1 MKKTLLSLAAML
13 LLAGGASAQT
23 AKSAA
28 VYTGKVDATPVS
40 VVKKAKAPMM
50 KEEESKYVLL
60 GFNGSENPSQSTGFP
75 KWESVSLV
83 LSQMNNGVDVD
94 FSEMAGYKIVGLNF
108 AVVANLGEKAGA
120 LAVVYQSETDQNGTE
135 LDSPYLVED
144 ENYKVSTVEDQ
155 QLTLQWNSVAFAQ
168 PYEITGEEFAFMY
181 GLAYE
186 QVKGNGTTQE
196 ERPFLTGVSTDN
208 GVEGMFLAYGK
219 PSSEYK
225 EGMYMLNN
233 PEDEDTKAEKRC
245 PCMQLILEKPNGETV
260 ILGLNG
266 SDKPVAMQYYSL
278 DGKKLSAPQKGINVV
293 KMSDGTSKKV
303 LVK

>member
-23 AKSAA
+23 AKSAT
-28 VYTGKVDATPVS
+28 VYTDKVDATPVS

-50 KEEESKYVLL
+50 KEEESKYALL
-60 GFNGSENPSQSTGFP
+60 GFTGSDNPSQNNGFP
-75 KWESVSLV
+75 AWQSASMVMSELD
-83 LSQMNNGVDVD
+83 NGVDYD
-94 FSEMAGYKIVGLNF
+94 FSELAGYKIVGLNF
-108 AVVANLGEKAGA
+108 AVTANLGEQAGA
-120 LAVVYQSETDQNGTE
+120 FAFVYQNENDQGTE
-135 LDSPYLVED
+135 LDSPYLVEGT
-144 ENYKVSTVEDQ
+144 NYTVSTVENQ
-155 QLTLQWNSVAFAQ
+155 QLTLQWNSVAFAE
-168 PYEITGEEFAFMY
+168 PYEITGEELAFQY

-196 ERPFLTGVSTDN
+196 EFPFLTGVSTDS
-208 GVEGMFLAYGK
+208 GVEGMFLVYGK
-219 PSSEYK
+219 PSSEYQ
-225 EGMYMLNN
+225 EGLYTLNN
-233 PEDEDTKAEKRC
+233 PDDNSEKRC
-245 PCMQLILEKPNGETV
+245 LCMQLILETPDGSTV

>member
-23 AKSAA
+23 AKSAT
-28 VYTGKVDATPVS
+28 VYTDKVDATPVS

-50 KEEESKYVLL
+50 KEEESKYAPL
-60 GFNGSENPSQSTGFP
+60 GFTGSDNPSQMYGFP
-75 KWESVSLV
+75 TWESALMVMSELD
-83 LSQMNNGVDVD
+83 NGVDYD
-94 FSEMAGYKIVGLNF
+94 FSELAGYKIVGLNF
-108 AVVANLGEKAGA
+108 AVTANLGEQAGA
-120 LAVVYQSETDQNGTE
+120 FAFVYQDENDQEGTE
-135 LDSPYLVED
+135 LDSPYLVEGT
-144 ENYKVSTVEDQ
+144 NYTVSTVEDQ
-155 QLTLQWNSVAFAQ
+155 RLTLQWNSVAFAE
-168 PYEITGEEFAFMY
+168 PYEITGEELAFQY
-181 GLAYE
+181 GLVYE

-196 ERPFLTGVSTDN
+196 EFPFLMGVSTDS

-219 PSSEYK
+219 PSSKYQ
-225 EGMYMLNN
+225 EGLYMLND
-233 PEDEDTKAEKRC
+233 PDDKESDKYC
-245 PCMQLILEKPNGETV
+245 LCMQLILETPGGSTV

>member
-1 MKKTLLSLAAML
+1 ML

-28 VYTGKVDATPVS
+28 VYPGKLDVTTVS
-40 VVKKAKAPMM
+40 VVKKANAPMM
-50 KEEESKYVLL
+50 KEEESKYAFL
-60 GFNGSENPSQSTGFP
+60 GFTGSDNPSQMNGFS
-75 KWESVSLV
+75 KWQSALMVMSELD
-83 LSQMNNGVDVD
+83 NGVDYD

-108 AVVANLGEKAGA
+108 AVTANLGEQAGA
-120 LAVVYQSETDQNGTE
+120 FAIVYQDENDQEGTE
-135 LDSPYLVED
+135 LDSPYLVEGTD
-144 ENYKVSTVEDQ
+144 YTVSTVEDG
-155 QLTLQWNSVAFAQ
+155 QLTLQWNGIAFAE
-168 PYEITGEEFAFMY
+168 PYEITGDEAAFLY

-196 ERPFLTGVSTDN
+196 ELPFLMGVSPDS
-208 GVEGMFLAYGK
+208 GVEGMFLVYGQ
-219 PSSEYK
+219 PSSTDQKGLWTLNDPNDK
-225 EGMYMLNN
+225 ESDKYCL
-233 PEDEDTKAEKRC
+233 
-245 PCMQLILEKPNGETV
+245 CMQLILETPGGSTV

-266 SDKPVAMQYYSL
+266 SDKPVAMQYFSL

>member
-23 AKSAA
+23 AKSAT
-28 VYTGKVDATPVS
+28 VYTDKVDATPVS

-50 KEEESKYVLL
+50 KEEESKYALL
-60 GFNGSENPSQSTGFP
+60 GFTGSDNPSQMNGFP
-75 KWESVSLV
+75 TWQSALMVMSELD
-83 LSQMNNGVDVD
+83 NGVDYD
-94 FSEMAGYKIVGLNF
+94 FSELAGYKIVGLNF
-108 AVVANLGEKAGA
+108 AVTANLGEQAGA
-120 LAVVYQSETDQNGTE
+120 FAFVYQDENDQEGTE
-135 LDSPYLVED
+135 LDSPYLVEGT
-144 ENYKVSTVEDQ
+144 NYTVSTVEDG
-155 QLTLQWNSVAFAQ
+155 QLTLQWNSVAFAE
-168 PYEITGEEFAFMY
+168 PYEITGEELAFQY
-181 GLAYE
+181 GLVYE

-196 ERPFLTGVSTDN
+196 EFPFLTGVSTDS

-219 PSSEYK
+219 PSDKYQ
-225 EGMYMLNN
+225 EGLYTLNN
-233 PEDEDTKAEKRC
+233 PDDKEKRC
-245 PCMQLILEKPNGETV
+245 LCMQLILETPGGSTV

-266 SDKPVAMQYYSL
+266 SDKPVAMQYFSL

>member
-13 LLAGGASAQT
+13 LLAGGANAQT

-28 VYTGKVDATPVS
+28 VYTDKVDATPVS

-50 KEEESKYVLL
+50 KEGESKYVAL
-60 GFNGSENPSQSTGFP
+60 GFNGSENPSQLNGFP
-75 KWESVSLV
+75 TWSSVSLV
-83 LSQMNNGVDVD
+83 MSQLENGVDVD
-94 FSEMAGYKIVGLNF
+94 FSEYAGYKIVGLNF
-108 AVVANLGEKAGA
+108 GVAANLGEKAGA
-120 LAVVYQSETDQNGTE
+120 LAVVYQSEKDQNGTE
-135 LDSPYLVED
+135 LDSPYLVEGK
-144 ENYKVSTVEDQ
+144 NYTVSTVENNT
-155 QLTLQWNSVAFAQ
+155 LNLQWNSVAFTEA
-168 PYEITGEEFAFMY
+168 YEITGEEYAFLY

-186 QVKGNGTTQE
+186 QVKGDGTSQE
-196 ERPFLTGVSTDN
+196 EFPFLTGVSEDN
-208 GVEGMFLAYGK
+208 GVAGMFLAYGQ
-219 PSSEYK
+219 PSSKYQ

-233 PEDEDTKAEKRC
+233 PDDTNSEKRC
-245 PCMQLILEKPNGETV
+245 LCMQLILETPGGATV

-266 SDKPVAMQYYSL
+266 SDKPVAVQYYSL

>member
-28 VYTGKVDATPVS
+28 VYTDKVDATPVS

-50 KEEESKYVLL
+50 KEEQSKYAFL
-60 GFNGSENPSQSTGFP
+60 GFDGSADPSQSNGFP
-75 KWESVSLV
+75 NWESASMV
-83 LSQMNNGVDVD
+83 LSELDNGVDHD
-94 FSEMAGYKIVGLNF
+94 FSELAGYKIVGLKF
-108 AVVANLGEKAGA
+108 AVTANLGEQAGA
-120 LAVVYQSETDQNGTE
+120 FAFVYQDKNDQKGTV
-135 LDSPYLVED
+135 LDSHYLVED
-144 ENYKVSTVEDQ
+144 KNYKVSAVENQ
-155 QLTLQWNSVAFAQ
+155 QLTLQWNSVAFAE
-168 PYEITGEEFAFMY
+168 PYEIIGEEFAFQY

-196 ERPFLTGVSTDN
+196 EFPFLTGVSTDS

-219 PSSEYK
+219 PSSMHK
-225 EGMYMLNN
+225 EGLYTLNN
-233 PEDEDTKAEKRC
+233 PDDNSERRC
-245 PCMQLILEKPNGETV
+245 LCMQLILETPGGSTV

-266 SDKPVAMQYYSL
+266 SDKPVAMQYFSL

>member
-28 VYTGKVDATPVS
+28 VYTDKVDATPVS

-50 KEEESKYVLL
+50 KEEESKYALL
-60 GFNGSENPSQSTGFP
+60 GFTGSDNPSQMNGFP
-75 KWESVSLV
+75 TWQSALMVMSELD
-83 LSQMNNGVDVD
+83 NGVDYD
-94 FSEMAGYKIVGLNF
+94 FSELAGYKIVGLNF
-108 AVVANLGEKAGA
+108 AVTANLGEQAGA
-120 LAVVYQSETDQNGTE
+120 FAFVYQDENDQEGTE
-135 LDSPYLVED
+135 LDSPFLVEGT
-144 ENYKVSTVEDQ
+144 NYTVSTVEDG
-155 QLTLQWNSVAFAQ
+155 QLTLQWNGIAFAE
-168 PYEITGEEFAFMY
+168 PYEITGEELAFQY
-181 GLAYE
+181 GLVYE

-196 ERPFLTGVSTDN
+196 EFPFLTGVSTDS
-208 GVEGMFLAYGK
+208 GVEGMFLVYGQ
-219 PSSEYK
+219 PSSMQ
-225 EGMYMLNN
+225 EGLYTLNN
-233 PEDEDTKAEKRC
+233 PDDNSEKRC
-245 PCMQLILEKPNGETV
+245 LCMQLILETPGGSTV

-266 SDKPVAMQYYSL
+266 SDKPVAMQYFSL

>member
-1 MKKTLLSLAAML
+1 ML

-23 AKSAA
+23 AKSAT
-28 VYTGKVDATPVS
+28 VYTDKVDATPVS

-50 KEEESKYVLL
+50 KEEESKYALL
-60 GFNGSENPSQSTGFP
+60 GFTGSDNPSQNNGFP
-75 KWESVSLV
+75 TWQSASMVMSELD
-83 LSQMNNGVDVD
+83 NGVDYD
-94 FSEMAGYKIVGLNF
+94 FSELAGYKIVGLNF
-108 AVVANLGEKAGA
+108 AVTANLGEQAGA
-120 LAVVYQSETDQNGTE
+120 FAFVYQDENDQGTE
-135 LDSPYLVED
+135 LDSPYLVEGT
-144 ENYKVSTVEDQ
+144 NYTVSTVENQ
-155 QLTLQWNSVAFAQ
+155 QLTLQWNSVAFAE
-168 PYEITGEEFAFMY
+168 PYEITGEELAFQY

-196 ERPFLTGVSTDN
+196 EFPFLTGVSTDN

-219 PSSEYK
+219 PSSKYQ
-225 EGMYMLNN
+225 EGLYTLNDPN
-233 PEDEDTKAEKRC
+233 DTESEKRC
-245 PCMQLILEKPNGETV
+245 LCMQLILETPDGSTV

-266 SDKPVAMQYYSL
+266 SDKPVAMQYFSL

>member
-13 LLAGGASAQT
+13 LLAGGANAQT

-28 VYTGKVDATPVS
+28 VYTDKVDATPVS

-50 KEEESKYVLL
+50 KEGESKYVTL
-60 GFNGSENPSQSTGFP
+60 GFNGSENPSQLNGFP
-75 KWESVSLV
+75 TWSSVSLV
-83 LSQMNNGVDVD
+83 MSQLENGVDVD
-94 FSEMAGYKIVGLNF
+94 FSEYAGYKIVGLNF
-108 AVVANLGEKAGA
+108 GVAANLGEKAGA
-120 LAVVYQSETDQNGTE
+120 LAVVYQSKTDQDGTE
-135 LDSPYLVED
+135 LGTPYLVENKD
-144 ENYKVSTVEDQ
+144 YTVSTIEGN
-155 QLTLQWNSVAFAQ
+155 QLNLQWNSVAFTEA
-168 PYEITGEEFAFMY
+168 YEITGEEYAFLY

-186 QVKGNGTTQE
+186 QVKGDGTSQE
-196 ERPFLTGVSTDN
+196 EFPFLTGVSEDN
-208 GVEGMFLAYGK
+208 GVAGMFLAYGQ
-219 PSSEYK
+219 PSSKYQ

-233 PEDEDTKAEKRC
+233 PDDTNSEKRC
-245 PCMQLILEKPNGETV
+245 LCMQLILETPGGATV

>member
-50 KEEESKYVLL
+50 KEGESKYVTL
-60 GFNGSENPSQSTGFP
+60 GFNGSENPSQLNGFP
-75 KWESVSLV
+75 SWSSVSLV
-83 LSQMNNGVDVD
+83 MSQLENGVDVD
-94 FSEMAGYKIVGLNF
+94 FSEYAGYKIVGLNF
-108 AVVANLGEKAGA
+108 GVAANLGEKAGA
-120 LAVVYQSETDQNGTE
+120 LAVVYQSKTDQDGTE
-135 LDSPYLVED
+135 LGTPYLVENKD
-144 ENYKVSTVEDQ
+144 YTVSTIEGN
-155 QLTLQWNSVAFAQ
+155 QLNLQWNSVAFTEA
-168 PYEITGEEFAFMY
+168 YEITGEEYAFLY

-186 QVKGNGTTQE
+186 QVKGDGTSQE
-196 ERPFLTGVSTDN
+196 EFPFLTGVSEDN
-208 GVEGMFLAYGK
+208 GVAGMFLAYGQ
-219 PSSEYK
+219 PSSKYQ

-233 PEDEDTKAEKRC
+233 PDDTNSEKRC
-245 PCMQLILEKPNGETV
+245 LCMQLILETPGGATV

-266 SDKPVAMQYYSL
+266 SDKPVAVQYFSL

>member
-23 AKSAA
+23 AKSAT
-28 VYTGKVDATPVS
+28 VYTDKVDATPVS

-50 KEEESKYVLL
+50 KEGESKYVLL
-60 GFNGSENPSQSTGFP
+60 GFNGSENPSQSNGFP

-83 LSQMNNGVDVD
+83 LSQINNGVDVD

-120 LAVVYQSETDQNGTE
+120 LAVVYQSEKDQNGTE

-168 PYEITGEEFAFMY
+168 PYEITGEEFAFLY

-196 ERPFLTGVSTDN
+196 EFPFLTGVSTDS

-219 PSSEYK
+219 PSSEYE
-225 EGMYMLNN
+225 EGMYMLND
-233 PEDEDTKAEKRC
+233 PKDTKTEKRC

>member
-1 MKKTLLSLAAML
+1 ML

-23 AKSAA
+23 AKSAT
-28 VYTGKVDATPVS
+28 VYTDKVDATPVS

-50 KEEESKYVLL
+50 KEGESKYVLL
-60 GFNGSENPSQSTGFP
+60 GFNGSENPSQSNGFP

-120 LAVVYQSETDQNGTE
+120 LAVVYQSEKDQNGTE

-168 PYEITGEEFAFMY
+168 PYEITGEEYAFLY

-196 ERPFLTGVSTDN
+196 EFPFLTGVSTDS

-219 PSSEYK
+219 PSSKYE
-225 EGMYMLNN
+225 EGMYMLND
-233 PEDEDTKAEKRC
+233 PKDTKTEKRC

-266 SDKPVAMQYYSL
+266 SDKPVAMQYYTL

>member
-1 MKKTLLSLAAML
+1 
-13 LLAGGASAQT
+13 
-23 AKSAA
+23 
-28 VYTGKVDATPVS
+28 
-40 VVKKAKAPMM
+40 
-50 KEEESKYVLL
+50 
-60 GFNGSENPSQSTGFP
+60 
-75 KWESVSLV
+75 
-83 LSQMNNGVDVD
+83 
-94 FSEMAGYKIVGLNF
+94 MAGYKIVGLNF

-120 LAVVYQSETDQNGTE
+120 LAVVYQSEKDQKGTE

-155 QLTLQWNSVAFAQ
+155 KLTLQWNSVAFAQ
-168 PYEITGEEFAFMY
+168 PYEITGEEFAFLY

-196 ERPFLTGVSTDN
+196 EFPFLTGVSTDN

-219 PSSEYK
+219 PSSKYE

-233 PEDEDTKAEKRC
+233 PEDKKTEKRC
-245 PCMQLILEKPNGETV
+245 PCMQLILEKPDGSTV

>member
-23 AKSAA
+23 AKSAT
-28 VYTGKVDATPVS
+28 VYTDKVDATPVS

-50 KEEESKYVLL
+50 KEEESKYALL
-60 GFNGSENPSQSTGFP
+60 DFTGSDNPSKMYGFP
-75 KWESVSLV
+75 TWQSALMVMSELD
-83 LSQMNNGVDVD
+83 NGVDYD
-94 FSEMAGYKIVGLNF
+94 FSELAGYKIVRLNF
-108 AVVANLGEKAGA
+108 AVTANLGEQAGA
-120 LAVVYQSETDQNGTE
+120 FAFVYQDENDQGTQ

-144 ENYKVSTVEDQ
+144 ENYKVSTVENQ
-155 QLTLQWNSVAFAQ
+155 QLTLQWNSVAFAE
-168 PYEITGEEFAFMY
+168 PYEITGEELAFQY
-181 GLAYE
+181 GLVYE

-196 ERPFLTGVSTDN
+196 EFPFLMGVSTDS
-208 GVEGMFLAYGK
+208 GVEGMFLAYGQ
-219 PSSEYK
+219 PSSKYQ
-225 EGMYMLNN
+225 EGLYMLND
-233 PEDEDTKAEKRC
+233 PDDKESDKYC
-245 PCMQLILEKPNGETV
+245 LCMQLILETPGGSTV

>member
-1 MKKTLLSLAAML
+1 ML

-23 AKSAA
+23 AKSAT
-28 VYTGKVDATPVS
+28 VYTDKVDATPVS

-50 KEEESKYVLL
+50 KEEESKYEFL
-60 GFNGSENPSQSTGFP
+60 GFNGSNKPSKMYGFP
-75 KWESVSLV
+75 TWQSASMVMSEL
-83 LSQMNNGVDVD
+83 NNGVDYD
-94 FSEMAGYKIVGLNF
+94 FSGHAGYKIVGLNF
-108 AVVANLGEKAGA
+108 AVTANLGEQAGA
-120 LAVVYQSETDQNGTE
+120 FAIVYQDENDQEGTE
-135 LDSPYLVED
+135 LDSPYLVEGTD
-144 ENYKVSTVEDQ
+144 YTVSTVENQ
-155 QLTLQWNSVAFAQ
+155 KLTLQWNGVAFAE
-168 PYEITGEEFAFMY
+168 PYEITGDEAAFLY

-196 ERPFLTGVSTDN
+196 EFPFLMGVSPDS
-208 GVEGMFLAYGK
+208 GVEGMFLVYGQ
-219 PSSEYK
+219 PSSTDQK
-225 EGMYMLNN
+225 GLWTLNDPN
-233 PEDEDTKAEKRC
+233 DTKSDKYC
-245 PCMQLILEKPNGETV
+245 LCMQLILEKPDGSTV

>member
-23 AKSAA
+23 AKSAT
-28 VYTGKVDATPVS
+28 VYTDKVDATPVS

-50 KEEESKYVLL
+50 KEEESKYALL
-60 GFNGSENPSQSTGFP
+60 GFTGSDNPSQMNGFP
-75 KWESVSLV
+75 TWQSALMVMSELD
-83 LSQMNNGVDVD
+83 NGVDYD

-108 AVVANLGEKAGA
+108 AVTANLGEQAGA
-120 LAVVYQSETDQNGTE
+120 FAFVYQDENDQEGTE
-135 LDSPYLVED
+135 LDSPYLVEGT
-144 ENYKVSTVEDQ
+144 NYTVSTVEDG
-155 QLTLQWNSVAFAQ
+155 QLTLQWNGIAFAE
-168 PYEITGEEFAFMY
+168 PYEITGEELAFQY
-181 GLAYE
+181 GLVYE

-196 ERPFLTGVSTDN
+196 EFPFLTGVSTDS
-208 GVEGMFLAYGK
+208 GVEGMFLVYGQ
-219 PSSEYK
+219 PSSMQ
-225 EGMYMLNN
+225 EGLYTLNN
-233 PEDEDTKAEKRC
+233 PDDNSEKRC
-245 PCMQLILEKPNGETV
+245 LCMQLILETPGGSTV

-266 SDKPVAMQYYSL
+266 SDKPVAMQYFSL

>member
-1 MKKTLLSLAAML
+1 ML

-50 KEEESKYVLL
+50 KEEESKYALL
-60 GFNGSENPSQSTGFP
+60 GFNGSENPSQLNGFP
-75 KWESVSLV
+75 SWESVKLV
-83 LSQMNNGVDVD
+83 MSELDNGVDYD

-108 AVVANLGEKAGA
+108 AVAANLGEKAGA
-120 LAVVYQSETDQNGTE
+120 LAIVYQDENDQEGTE
-135 LDSPYLVED
+135 LDSPYLVEGT
-144 ENYKVSTVEDQ
+144 NYTVSTVENQ
-155 QLTLQWNSVAFAQ
+155 QLTLQWNSVAFSQA
-168 PYEITGEEFAFMY
+168 YEITGDEPAFMY

-186 QVKGNGTTQE
+186 QVKGDGTSQE
-196 ERPFLTGVSTDN
+196 EFPFLTGVSEDN
-208 GVEGMFLAYGK
+208 GVAGMFLAYGK
-219 PSSEYK
+219 PSSKYK
-225 EGMYMLNN
+225 EGMYTLNKA
-233 PEDEDTKAEKRC
+233 DDTTTKKYC
-245 PCMQLILEKPNGETV
+245 LCMQLILEKPDGSTV

-266 SDKPVAMQYYSL
+266 SDKPVAVQYFSL

>member
-28 VYTGKVDATPVS
+28 VYTDKVDATPVS

-50 KEEESKYVLL
+50 KEGESKFVTL
-60 GFNGSENPSQSTGFP
+60 GFNGSENPSQLNGFP
-75 KWESVSLV
+75 QWSSVSLV
-83 LSQMNNGVDVD
+83 MSQLENGVDVD
-94 FSEMAGYKIVGLNF
+94 FSEYAGYKIVGLNF
-108 AVVANLGEKAGA
+108 AVAANLGEKAGA
-120 LAVVYQSETDQNGTE
+120 LAVVYQSKTDQDGTE
-135 LDSPYLVED
+135 LDSPFLVEGT
-144 ENYKVSTVEDQ
+144 NYTVSTIENQ
-155 QLTLQWNSVAFAQ
+155 QLTLQWNSVAFTEA
-168 PYEITGEEFAFMY
+168 YEITGEEYAFLY

-186 QVKGNGTTQE
+186 QVKGDGTSQE
-196 ERPFLTGVSTDN
+196 EFPFLTGVSTDN
-208 GVEGMFLAYGK
+208 GVAGMFLAYGK
-219 PSSEYK
+219 PSSKYE

-233 PEDEDTKAEKRC
+233 PDDTKSEKRC
-245 PCMQLILEKPNGETV
+245 LCMQLILQKPDGSTV

>member
-23 AKSAA
+23 AKSAT
-28 VYTGKVDATPVS
+28 VYTDKVDATPVS

-50 KEEESKYVLL
+50 KEEESKYALL
-60 GFNGSENPSQSTGFP
+60 GFTGSENPSQNNGFP
-75 KWESVSLV
+75 TWQSALMVMSELD
-83 LSQMNNGVDVD
+83 NGVV
-94 FSEMAGYKIVGLNF
+94 SELAGYKIVGLRF
-108 AVVANLGEKAGA
+108 AVTANLGEQAGA
-120 LAVVYQSETDQNGTE
+120 FAFVYQDENDQEGTE

-144 ENYKVSTVEDQ
+144 KNYKLSTVENRH
-155 QLTLQWNSVAFAQ
+155 LTLQWNCVAFAE
-168 PYEITGEEFAFMY
+168 PYEITGEELAFQY
-181 GLAYE
+181 GLVYE

-196 ERPFLTGVSTDN
+196 EFPFLTGVSTDS

-219 PSSEYK
+219 PSSEYQ
-225 EGMYMLNN
+225 EGLYTLNN
-233 PEDEDTKAEKRC
+233 PDDDSEKRC
-245 PCMQLILEKPNGETV
+245 LCMQLILETPGGSTV

>member
-23 AKSAA
+23 AKSAT
-28 VYTGKVDATPVS
+28 VYTDKVDATPVS

-50 KEEESKYVLL
+50 KEEESKYVAL
-60 GFNGSENPSQSTGFP
+60 GFTGSDNPSQMNGFP
-75 KWESVSLV
+75 TWESASMVMSKLD
-83 LSQMNNGVDVD
+83 NGVDYD
-94 FSEMAGYKIVGLNF
+94 FSELAGYKIVGLKF
-108 AVVANLGEKAGA
+108 AVTANLGEQAGA
-120 LAVVYQSETDQNGTE
+120 FAFVYQDENDQGTE

-144 ENYKVSTVEDQ
+144 ENYKLSTVENQ
-155 QLTLQWNSVAFAQ
+155 QLTLQWNGVAFAE
-168 PYEITGEEFAFMY
+168 PYEITGEELAFQY

-196 ERPFLTGVSTDN
+196 EFPFFTGVSTDN

-219 PSSEYK
+219 PSSKYQ
-225 EGMYMLNN
+225 EGLYMLND
-233 PEDEDTKAEKRC
+233 PDDKESDKYC
-245 PCMQLILEKPNGETV
+245 LCMQLILETPGGSTV

>member
-23 AKSAA
+23 AKSAT
-28 VYTGKVDATPVS
+28 VYTDKVDATPVS

-50 KEEESKYVLL
+50 KEEESKYALL
-60 GFNGSENPSQSTGFP
+60 GFTGSDNPSQNNGFP
-75 KWESVSLV
+75 AWQSASMVMSELD
-83 LSQMNNGVDVD
+83 NGVDYD
-94 FSEMAGYKIVGLNF
+94 FSELAGYKIVGLNF
-108 AVVANLGEKAGA
+108 AVTANLGEQAGA
-120 LAVVYQSETDQNGTE
+120 FAFVYQNENDQGTE
-135 LDSPYLVED
+135 LDSPYLVEGT
-144 ENYKVSTVEDQ
+144 NYTVSTVENQ
-155 QLTLQWNSVAFAQ
+155 QLTLQWNSVAFAE
-168 PYEITGEEFAFMY
+168 PYEITGEELAFQY

-196 ERPFLTGVSTDN
+196 EFPFLTGVSTDN

-219 PSSEYK
+219 PSSKYQ
-225 EGMYMLNN
+225 EGLYTLNDPN
-233 PEDEDTKAEKRC
+233 DTESEKRC
-245 PCMQLILEKPNGETV
+245 LCMQLILETPDGSTV

-266 SDKPVAMQYYSL
+266 SDKPVAMQYFSL

>member
-23 AKSAA
+23 AKSAT
-28 VYTGKVDATPVS
+28 VYTDKVDATPVS

-50 KEEESKYVLL
+50 KEEESKYALL
-60 GFNGSENPSQSTGFP
+60 GFTGSDNPSQMYGFP
-75 KWESVSLV
+75 TWQSALMVMSELD
-83 LSQMNNGVDVD
+83 NGVDYD
-94 FSEMAGYKIVGLNF
+94 FSELAGYKIVGLNF
-108 AVVANLGEKAGA
+108 AVTANLGEQAGA
-120 LAVVYQSETDQNGTE
+120 FAFVYQNENDQGTE

-144 ENYKVSTVEDQ
+144 ENYKVSTVENQ
-155 QLTLQWNSVAFAQ
+155 QLTLQWNSVAFAE
-168 PYEITGEEFAFMY
+168 PYEITGEELAFQY
-181 GLAYE
+181 GLVYE

-196 ERPFLTGVSTDN
+196 EFPFLTGVSTDS
-208 GVEGMFLAYGK
+208 GVEGMFLVYGQ
-219 PSSEYK
+219 PSSKYQ
-225 EGMYMLNN
+225 EGLYMLND
-233 PEDEDTKAEKRC
+233 PDDKESDKYC
-245 PCMQLILEKPNGETV
+245 LCMQLILEKPDGSTV

-266 SDKPVAMQYYSL
+266 SDKPVAMQYFSL

>member
-50 KEEESKYVLL
+50 KEEESKYVTL
-60 GFNGSENPSQSTGFP
+60 GFNGSENPSQLNGFP
-75 KWESVSLV
+75 TWSSVSLV
-83 LSQMNNGVDVD
+83 LSQLNNGVDFD
-94 FSEMAGYKIVGLNF
+94 FSEFAGYKIVGLQF
-108 AVVANLGEKAGA
+108 AAAANLGEKAGA

-135 LDSPYLVED
+135 LDSPYLVEGK
-144 ENYKVSTVEDQ
+144 NYTVSTVENNT
-155 QLTLQWNSVAFAQ
+155 LNLQWNAVAFAE
-168 PYEITGEEFAFMY
+168 PYEITGDEFAFLY

-186 QVKGNGTTQE
+186 QVKGDGTSQE
-196 ERPFLTGVSTDN
+196 EFPFLTGVSTDS
-208 GVEGMFLAYGK
+208 GVEGMFLAYGQ
-219 PSSEYK
+219 PSSKYEK
-225 EGMYMLNN
+225 GMYMLNDPN
-233 PEDEDTKAEKRC
+233 DTKSEKRC
-245 PCMQLILEKPNGETV
+245 LCVQLVLETPGGATV

>member
-50 KEEESKYVLL
+50 KEEESKYVAL
-60 GFNGSENPSQSTGFP
+60 GFDGSDNPSQMNGFP
-75 KWESVSLV
+75 KWESASMV
-83 LSQMNNGVDVD
+83 LSQLDNGVDVD
-94 FSEMAGYKIVGLNF
+94 FSEYAGYKIIGLQF
-108 AVVANLGEKAGA
+108 AVTANLGEKAGA
-120 LAVVYQSETDQNGTE
+120 VGAVFKSKTDQNGTE
-135 LDSPYLVED
+135 LGSPYLVEGT
-144 ENYKVSTVEDQ
+144 NYKVSTVENQ
-155 QLTLQWNSVAFAQ
+155 QLNLQWNGAAFAE
-168 PYEITGEEFAFMY
+168 PYEITGEEFAFLY

-186 QVKGNGTTQE
+186 QVKGEGKTQE
-196 ERPFLTGVSTDN
+196 EFPFLTGVSTDN
-208 GVEGMFLAYGK
+208 GVEGMFLVYGK

-225 EGMYMLNN
+225 EGMFMLNN
-233 PEDEDTKAEKRC
+233 PEDKKSEKRC
-245 PCMQLILEKPNGETV
+245 PCMQLILEKPNGETI
-260 ILGLNG
+260 ILGVDG
-266 SDKPVAMQYYSL
+266 SQKPVAMQYYSL

>member
-23 AKSAA
+23 AKSAT
-28 VYTGKVDATPVS
+28 VYTDKVDATPVS

-50 KEEESKYVLL
+50 KEEESKYALL
-60 GFNGSENPSQSTGFP
+60 GFTGSDNPSQNNGFP
-75 KWESVSLV
+75 TWESALMVMSELD
-83 LSQMNNGVDVD
+83 NGVDYD
-94 FSEMAGYKIVGLNF
+94 FSELAGYKIVGLNF
-108 AVVANLGEKAGA
+108 AVTANLGEQAGA
-120 LAVVYQSETDQNGTE
+120 FAFVYQNENDQGTE

-144 ENYKVSTVEDQ
+144 ENYKVSTVENQ
-155 QLTLQWNSVAFAQ
+155 QLTLQWNSVAFAE
-168 PYEITGEEFAFMY
+168 PYEITGEELAFQY

-196 ERPFLTGVSTDN
+196 EFPFLTGVSTDN

-219 PSSEYK
+219 PSSKYQ
-225 EGMYMLNN
+225 EGLYTLNDPN
-233 PEDEDTKAEKRC
+233 DTESEKRC
-245 PCMQLILEKPNGETV
+245 LCMQLILETPDGSTV

-266 SDKPVAMQYYSL
+266 SDKPVAMQYFSL

>member
-1 MKKTLLSLAAML
+1 ML

-23 AKSAA
+23 AKSAT
-28 VYTGKVDATPVS
+28 VYTDKVDATPVS

-50 KEEESKYVLL
+50 KEGEFKYVFL
-60 GFNGSENPSQSTGFP
+60 GFNGSENPSQSNGFP

-120 LAVVYQSETDQNGTE
+120 LAVVYQSEKDQNGTE

-168 PYEITGEEFAFMY
+168 PYEITGEEYAFLY

-196 ERPFLTGVSTDN
+196 EFPFLTGVSTDS

-219 PSSEYK
+219 PSSKYE
-225 EGMYMLNN
+225 EGMYMLND
-233 PEDEDTKAEKRC
+233 PKDTKTEKRC

-266 SDKPVAMQYYSL
+266 SDKPVVMQYYSL

>member
-23 AKSAA
+23 AKSAT
-28 VYTGKVDATPVS
+28 VYTDKVDATPVS

-50 KEEESKYVLL
+50 KEEESKYALL
-60 GFNGSENPSQSTGFP
+60 GFTGSDNPSQNNGFP
-75 KWESVSLV
+75 TWESALMVMSELD
-83 LSQMNNGVDVD
+83 NGVDYD
-94 FSEMAGYKIVGLNF
+94 FSELAGYKIVGLNF
-108 AVVANLGEKAGA
+108 AVTANLGEQAGA
-120 LAVVYQSETDQNGTE
+120 FAFVYQNENDQGTE
-135 LDSPYLVED
+135 LDSPYLVEGT
-144 ENYKVSTVEDQ
+144 NYTVSTVENQ
-155 QLTLQWNSVAFAQ
+155 QLTLQWNSVAFAE
-168 PYEITGEEFAFMY
+168 PYEITGEELAFQY
-181 GLAYE
+181 GLVYE

-196 ERPFLTGVSTDN
+196 EFPFLTGVSTDN

-219 PSSEYK
+219 PSSKYQ
-225 EGMYMLNN
+225 EGLYTLNDPN
-233 PEDEDTKAEKRC
+233 DTESEKRC
-245 PCMQLILEKPNGETV
+245 LCMQLILETPDGSTV

-266 SDKPVAMQYYSL
+266 SDKPVAMQYFSL

>member
-1 MKKTLLSLAAML
+1 ML

-50 KEEESKYVLL
+50 KEEESKYALL
-60 GFNGSENPSQSTGFP
+60 GFNGSENPSQMNGFP
-75 KWESVSLV
+75 TWESANLV
-83 LSQMNNGVDVD
+83 LSQMDNGVDYD

-108 AVVANLGEKAGA
+108 AVTANLGEKAGA
-120 LAVVYQSETDQNGTE
+120 LAVVYQSKTDQQGTE
-135 LDSPYLVED
+135 LGSAYLVED
-144 ENYKVSTVEDQ
+144 ENYKVSTVENQ
-155 QLTLQWNSVAFAQ
+155 QLTLQWNSVAFAE
-168 PYEITGEEFAFMY
+168 PYEITGEEFAFQY

-186 QVKGNGTTQE
+186 QVKGDGKSQDE
-196 ERPFLTGVSTDN
+196 FPFLTGVSTDT
-208 GVEGMFLAYGK
+208 GVEGMFLVYGK
-219 PSSEYK
+219 PSSKYK
-225 EGMYMLNN
+225 EGLYALNN
-233 PEDEDTKAEKRC
+233 PEDNSEKRC

-260 ILGLNG
+260 ILGVDG
-266 SDKPVAMQYYSL
+266 SQKPVAMQYYSL

>member
-23 AKSAA
+23 AKSAT
-28 VYTGKVDATPVS
+28 VYTDKVDATPVS

-50 KEEESKYVLL
+50 KEEESKYALL
-60 GFNGSENPSQSTGFP
+60 GFTGSDNPSQMNGFP
-75 KWESVSLV
+75 TWESALMVMSELD
-83 LSQMNNGVDVD
+83 NGVDYD
-94 FSEMAGYKIVGLNF
+94 FSELAGYKIVGLNF
-108 AVVANLGEKAGA
+108 AVTANLGEQAGA
-120 LAVVYQSETDQNGTE
+120 FAFVYQDENDQGTQ

-144 ENYKVSTVEDQ
+144 ENYKLSTVENQ
-155 QLTLQWNSVAFAQ
+155 QLTLQWNGVAFAE
-168 PYEITGEEFAFMY
+168 PYEITGEELAFQY

-196 ERPFLTGVSTDN
+196 EFPFLTGVSTDS
-208 GVEGMFLAYGK
+208 GVEGMFLAYGQ
-219 PSSEYK
+219 PSSKYQ
-225 EGMYMLNN
+225 EGLYMLND
-233 PEDEDTKAEKRC
+233 PDDKESDKYC
-245 PCMQLILEKPNGETV
+245 LCMQLILEKPDGSTV

-266 SDKPVAMQYYSL
+266 SDKPVAMQYFSL

>member
-28 VYTGKVDATPVS
+28 VYTDKVDATPVS

-50 KEEESKYVLL
+50 KEEESKYALL
-60 GFNGSENPSQSTGFP
+60 GFNGSENPSQLNGFP
-75 KWESVSLV
+75 TWESVKLV
-83 LSQMNNGVDVD
+83 MSELDNGVDYD

-108 AVVANLGEKAGA
+108 AVAANLGEKAGA
-120 LAVVYQSETDQNGTE
+120 LAIVYQDENDQKGTE
-135 LDSPYLVED
+135 LDSPYLVEGT
-144 ENYKVSTVEDQ
+144 NYTVSTVENQ
-155 QLTLQWNSVAFAQ
+155 QLTLQWNSVAFAE
-168 PYEITGEEFAFMY
+168 PYEITGDEPAFMY

-186 QVKGNGTTQE
+186 QVKGDGTSQE
-196 ERPFLTGVSTDN
+196 EFPFLTGVSEDN
-208 GVEGMFLAYGK
+208 GVAGMFLAYGK
-219 PSSEYK
+219 PSSKYK
-225 EGMYMLNN
+225 EGLYALND
-233 PEDEDTKAEKRC
+233 PEDTESEKRC
-245 PCMQLILEKPNGETV
+245 PCMQLILEKPNGATV

-278 DGKKLSAPQKGINVV
+278 DGKKLSTPQKGINVV